1 MVKPIGL
8 RVRMYQVGFGD
19 CFLLSFEYQRPQPD
33 RHVLID
39 FGTTSSS
46 ASVMDGIAE
55 LIRGHSD
62 GHLDAVV
69 VSHRHRDHLSAFGDK
84 DIAAVLTEN
93 GPPALVV
100 RSWTENPQAP
110 AKAKAASR
118 RFLKSLNS
126 ARAFT
131 DRLVDSISAAPNS
144 VDSKVKRVA
153 EAQLKNAK
161 AVKQLEDWAK
171 AGNAAYV
178 HYGQQSG
185 LERVLPGVK
194 VRVLG
199 PPTIEQHPEVNGNR
213 HDDPDEFWMLYNRLL
228 TRGSIGLTA
237 AEELSDTPAKA
248 NGHAGPLGPT
258 RWLIDRMSRQQANSF
273 LRIVR
278 LLDDTLNNT
287 SVILLFEVPCA
298 GGTKRLLFAGDA
310 QIENWEYALKKAPDV
325 KDNLRAL
332 RKVDLYKVG
341 HHGSRNATPHTLF
354 NLWLEPGTADRE
366 MVALMST
373 KPGKHGESAET
384 AVPRKTLVDALKQR
398 MKKLYSTDELPAK
411 KHFVELELDLTKRGG
426 FVEV

>member
-19 CFLLSFEYQRPQPD
+19 CFLLSFEYQRPQRD

-39 FGTTSSS
+39 FGTTSAS
-46 ASVMDGIAE
+46 ASEMDGVAG
-55 LIRGHSD
+55 LIRDHSG

-84 DIAAVLTEN
+84 DIAAVLAEK

-100 RSWTENPQAP
+100 RSWTENPEAP
-110 AKAKAASR
+110 ATAKADSR

-131 DRLVDSISAAPNS
+131 DRLVDSVSAAAP
-144 VDSKVKRVA
+144 DSIGSRVKRAA
-153 EAQLKNAK
+153 EAQVKNAK

-171 AGNAAYV
+171 AGNATYV
-178 HYGQQSG
+178 HYGQPSG
-185 LERVLPGVK
+185 LEEILAGVK

-199 PPTIEQHPEVNGNR
+199 PPTIEQHKEVNGNR
-213 HDDPDEFWMLYNRLL
+213 HDDPDEFWMLYNRNV
-228 TRGSIGLTA
+228 GA
-237 AEELSDTPAKA
+237 V
-248 NGHAGPLGPT
+248 GPT
-258 RWLIDRMSRQQANSF
+258 RWLIDKMSRQQANSF

-278 LLDDTLNNT
+278 VLDDTLNNT
-287 SVILLFEVPCA
+287 SVILLFEVPAA

-310 QIENWEYALKKAPDV
+310 QIENWEYALKCAPDF

-341 HHGSRNATPHTLF
+341 HHGSRNATPRTLF
-354 NLWLEPGTADRE
+354 NLWLEPGTAGRE

-373 KPGKHGESAET
+373 KPGKHGESTET
-384 AVPRKTLVDALKQR
+384 AVPRKTLVEALKQR
-398 MKKLYSTDELPAK
+398 MTLYSTDELKAK
-411 KHFVELELDLTKRGG
+411 EHFVELELDLTKRGG